1 MKEPNHHSY
10 ANPSS
15 PPRATDARPRPSSS
29 KPWHAH
35 LTLDLILHVLA
46 RSVFHPFICFLV
58 PLCLRA
64 QVTPYSHPAFIYST
78 LWACLVSV
86 WWVLA
91 IVNRRIAYGTP
102 RKVRFGT
109 SEVDDDDDDD
119 DGDGIEEVVV
129 ITGGCNGLGRLLAE
143 IFGLRGIGVAVL
155 DVREPEGGKE
165 KMEEEEGWRWYE
177 CDVGRWE
184 DVQRVRA
191 EVERDVCICLPVYPL
206 IDNECNVSMRALLE
220 NSHVLY
226 VLYKLLMDSI

>member
-1 MKEPNHHSY
+1 PAADVRH
-10 ANPSS
+10 
-15 PPRATDARPRPSSS
+15 RLSSS

-102 RKVRFGT
+102 RKVRFGK
-109 SEVDDDDDDD
+109 SEVEDDDD
-119 DGDGIEEVVV
+119 DGDGREEVVV
-129 ITGGCNGLGRLLAE
+129 ITGGCNGRGRRRAE
-143 IFGLRGIGVAVL
+143 VLGLRGSGVA
-155 DVREPEGGKE
+155 
-165 KMEEEEGWRWYE
+165 
-177 CDVGRWE
+177 
-184 DVQRVRA
+184 
-191 EVERDVCICLPVYPL
+191 
-206 IDNECNVSMRALLE
+206 
-220 NSHVLY
+220 
-226 VLYKLLMDSI
+226 